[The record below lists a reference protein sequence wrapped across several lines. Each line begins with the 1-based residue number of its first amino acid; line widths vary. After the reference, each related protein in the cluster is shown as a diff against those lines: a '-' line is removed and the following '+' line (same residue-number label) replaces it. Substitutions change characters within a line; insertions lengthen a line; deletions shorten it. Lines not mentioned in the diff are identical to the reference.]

1 MRENLTGD
9 DLAAEV
15 ILMRDSDLRAVI
27 IVEGESDCA
36 ILDGHLDSNMATS
49 VPGYGKNTVLRAIDV
64 LRQTRIKLVVGLV
77 DADLGAVDGCDDEYD
92 DLFFSELYDLDADV
106 FAMPMV
112 ARRFA
117 AAQFDRAELAASLPH
132 VQPDGLGVFF
142 LRLAAPLG
150 VLRYISCRDHLGL
163 ALRDFPIEAVF
174 DVSGI
179 QLDLNRLISLAAAK
193 SAGVSIDQAE
203 IARALTELLQSAESG
218 LERYASGHDACAIAA
233 VLGRRRL
240 GGSKLTREAAERA
253 LRSSMG
259 CAEFALLKVVR
270 DLDAWARREGRSLWD
285 HGSNAEPRVA

>member
-1 MRENLTGD
+1 VRENLTGD

-36 ILDGHLDSNMATS
+36 ILDGHLDMNMATS

-64 LRQTRIKLVVGLV
+64 LRQARIKLVVGVL
-77 DADLGAVDGCDDEYD
+77 DADFGAVEGRDHEYE
-92 DLFFSELYDLDADV
+92 DLIFSELYDLDADV
-106 FAMPMV
+106 FAVPLV

-117 AAQFDRAELAASLPH
+117 AAQFDRADLAASLPH
-132 VQPDGLGVFF
+132 VQPEALGVYF

-150 VLRYISCRDHLGL
+150 VLRYISCRDQLGL
-163 ALRDFPIEAVF
+163 ALRDFPIEAAF
-174 DVSGI
+174 DISAI
-179 QLDLNRLISLAAAK
+179 RLDLNRLVSMAAAK
-193 SAGVSIDQAE
+193 SAGVNIDQVDV
-203 IARALTELLQSAESG
+203 ARAVAELLQSAQSG
-218 LERYASGHDACAIAA
+218 LEKYASGHDACAIAA

-240 GGSKLTREAAERA
+240 GGSKLTQEAAERA
-253 LRSSMG
+253 LRSSVG

-285 HGSNAEPRVA
+285 HDATAEPQVA